1 MMQCSKLRRK
11 RPLIHPFSDISHN
24 FSMTQFASDFSKT
37 KKILDI
43 KLSLNYF
50 FLYNMQEEE

>member
-1 MMQCSKLRRK
+1 
-11 RPLIHPFSDISHN
+11 
-24 FSMTQFASDFSKT
+24 MTQFASDFSKT